1 MEIWAIRNPLKIH
14 CCTCMSSETCWSQ
27 LIYMKL
33 SSHRSFVIN
42 MYVITMAWHYFSV
55 KFLSVA
61 PKRTRNWYFSYISAD
76 FRAFWS
82 KNNRK
87 KKKKEENLDWT
98 LIITENLR
106 SWPTDKFPSLV
117 FMTFGTKEV
126 FIIRSPNDIVYD
138 SVITTFSVVI
148 LRRRCL
154 AVRIDCCT
162 VSCTLSIS
170 NFPLY
175 LWTIFEQEFQSI
187 RTRVVAWWTES
198 QRKLYQVLRARGR
211 SLLPQRTSR
220 NCDFCSW
227 FFSDQKRESCHS
239 DSRQKGCKVVRILSS
254 SDQPAIV

>member
-1 MEIWAIRNPLKIH
+1 MGIWAIRNPLKIH
-14 CCTCMSSETCWSQ
+14 CYTCMSFETCWSR
-27 LIYMKL
+27 LIYTKL

-42 MYVITMAWHYFSV
+42 MYVITMAWHCISPWSFYRS
-55 KFLSVA
+55 LQ
-61 PKRTRNWYFSYISAD
+61 KRREIDIFHIFQQISAH
-76 FRAFWS
+76 S
-82 KNNRK
+82 EVKTTEK
-87 KKKKEENLDWT
+87 KKKENLDWT
-98 LIITENLR
+98 LINTENLR

-126 FIIRSPNDIVYD
+126 FIIRSRNDIVYD
-138 SVITTFSVVI
+138 SVITTFAVVI
-148 LRRRCL
+148 VRRRCL

-220 NCDFCSW
+220 NSDFCSW
-227 FFSDQKRESCHS
+227 VFSDQKRESCRS
-239 DSRQKGCKVVRILSS
+239 DSRQRGCKVGRTLSS
-254 SDQPAIV
+254 SNQPAIV

>member
-1 MEIWAIRNPLKIH
+1 MLKSADLHETIR
-14 CCTCMSSETCWSQ
+14 TS
-27 LIYMKL
+27 
-33 SSHRSFVIN
+33 VICHKHIR
-42 MYVITMAWHYFSV
+42 YHDSLTLYFSV
-55 KFLSVA
+55 KFLWVA
-61 PKRTRNWYFSYISAD
+61 PKKTRNRYFSYISTD

-87 KKKKEENLDWT
+87 KKKKGKPRLNAHKHWESAILA
-98 LIITENLR
+98 
-106 SWPTDKFPSLV
+106 PDKFPSLV

-126 FIIRSPNDIVYD
+126 FIIRSRNDIVYD
-138 SVITTFSVVI
+138 SVITTFAVVI
-148 LRRRCL
+148 VRRRCL

-187 RTRVVAWWTES
+187 RTRVMAWWTES

-220 NCDFCSW
+220 KSDFCSW
-227 FFSDQKRESCHS
+227 VFSDQKRESCRS
-239 DSRQKGCKVVRILSS
+239 DSRQRGCKVGRTLSS
-254 SDQPAIV
+254 SNQPAIV

>member
-1 MEIWAIRNPLKIH
+1 
-14 CCTCMSSETCWSQ
+14 
-27 LIYMKL
+27 MKPIL
-33 SSHRSFVIN
+33 TPVICHN
-42 MYVITMAWHYFSV
+42 HVRYHDGVTLYFSV

-61 PKRTRNWYFSYISAD
+61 PKKTRNWYFSYISTD

-82 KNNRK
+82 KKNRRK
-87 KKKKEENLDWT
+87 KKKENLDWT
-98 LIITENLR
+98 LINTDNLR

-126 FIIRSPNDIVYD
+126 FIIRSRNDIVYD
-138 SVITTFSVVI
+138 SVITTFAVVI
-148 LRRRCL
+148 IRRRCL
-154 AVRIDCCT
+154 AVRIDFCT

-187 RTRVVAWWTES
+187 RTRVVAWWAES

-220 NCDFCSW
+220 NSDFCSW
-227 FFSDQKRESCHS
+227 VFSDQKRESCRS
-239 DSRQKGCKVVRILSS
+239 DSRQRGCKVVRTLSS

>member
-1 MEIWAIRNPLKIH
+1 MN
-14 CCTCMSSETCWSQ
+14 
-27 LIYMKL
+27 L
-33 SSHRSFVIN
+33 SAHRSFVIN
-42 MYVITMAWHYFSV
+42 IYVITIAWHCISPWSFYRS
-55 KFLSVA
+55 LQ
-61 PKRTRNWYFSYISAD
+61 KRREIDIFHIFQQISAH
-76 FRAFWS
+76 S
-82 KNNRK
+82 EVKTTEK
-87 KKKKEENLDWT
+87 KKKKENLYWT
-98 LIITENLR
+98 LINTENLR

-126 FIIRSPNDIVYD
+126 FIIRSRNDIVYD
-138 SVITTFSVVI
+138 SVNTTFAVVI
-148 LRRRCL
+148 VRRRCL

-220 NCDFCSW
+220 NSDFCSC
-227 FFSDQKRESCHS
+227 FFSDQKRESCRS